1 MILYVYNMYAMHVC
15 HRIGIRTDQFS
26 MIKFTSSP
34 STIHWGR
41 SWRKRI
47 LKLWNTNF
55 MGTLFGKHTKTN
67 IKRLWKITIIL
78 YSQVNYKWQF
88 STVNC
93 SFTGGYTMP
102 YHMAPAL
109 SGTIAALSA
118 KAALSVQAYQ
128 TWLQTGQC
136 QRSQCQRSYW
146 MAEACDW
153 FAQSLDSNGYET
165 NCLKFFWMCGPLVFS
180 VRDRP

>member
-1 MILYVYNMYAMHVC
+1 
-15 HRIGIRTDQFS
+15 
-26 MIKFTSSP
+26 
-34 STIHWGR
+34 
-41 SWRKRI
+41 
-47 LKLWNTNF
+47 
-55 MGTLFGKHTKTN
+55 
-67 IKRLWKITIIL
+67 
-78 YSQVNYKWQF
+78 
-88 STVNC
+88 
-93 SFTGGYTMP
+93 MP

-109 SGTIAALSA
+109 SGTIAALN
-118 KAALSVQAYQ
+118 VQAYQ

-136 QRSQCQRSYW
+136 QRSYC